1 MSLFVIF
8 QLSPLICFLSP
19 LLITSSVI
27 MVLSSMPSINFPP
40 SDLSFGEDI
49 STLQARLS
57 ATLFK
62 DIIIMGGVDSLMG
75 VRLC

>member
-1 MSLFVIF
+1 
-8 QLSPLICFLSP
+8 
-19 LLITSSVI
+19 

-40 SDLSFGEDI
+40 SDLSFGEVI

-62 DIIIMGGVDSLMG
+62 DTIFMGGVDSLMG